1 MVSFNKFFTSVV
13 LAIAYANSAAA
24 APFDTSAKHA
34 AFRTRSLAND
44 VKLEVFNPPS
54 TFEVRRQLAVTKIWI
69 LNCLS
74 DLWRGN

>member
-34 AFRTRSLAND
+34 AFRTRSLANNF
-44 VKLEVFNPPS
+44 KLDVFNPPS
-54 TFEVRRQLAVTKIWI
+54 TFEVRRHPTLVKT
-69 LNCLS
+69 
-74 DLWRGN
+74 